1 MIQYFK
7 LHPQPTILKKIID
20 GKYKEKI
27 PSVLFKY
34 TYGGTDE
41 CNTLESAIR
50 NPAERVMSVLNY
62 GLHNCA
68 AERKISDEK
77 TEEKFRRIN
86 SMAELRKHPEL
97 RDK

>member
-1 MIQYFK
+1 MVAQTNVTHWN
-7 LHPQPTILKKIID
+7 LPLGILQ
-20 GKYKEKI
+20 
-27 PSVLFKY
+27 
-34 TYGGTDE
+34 
-41 CNTLESAIR
+41 
-50 NPAERVMSVLNY
+50 SVLNY